1 MEMGPPAGHRI
12 GFDETIRL
20 ITDEGLSI
28 IDEMEF
34 AGAFYGIVFRKQ
46 E

>member
-1 MEMGPPAGHRI
+1 MEMEPPVGHRI
-12 GFDETIRL
+12 GFDETVKL
-20 ITDEGLSI
+20 ITEEGLYR

>member
-1 MEMGPPAGHRI
+1 MEIGPPVGHRI
-12 GFDETIRL
+12 GFDETVRL
-20 ITDEGLSI
+20 ITGEGLHR